1 MKNVTRV
8 YVRQDPSLKD
18 VPVSCPYCPA
28 ITTINRIMTEP
39 ACNHFEDFTL
49 FKNDGIG
56 LSEVDDPDDPVVMIE
71 AVFRLSGSRYEDAGV
86 KRIGEI
92 VETDKGLELRVDGKT
107 EIVLSPGVSL
117 DLADDDK
124 DYDVRTD

>member
-56 LSEVDDPDDPVVMIE
+56 LSEVDGPDDPVVMIE
-71 AVFRLSGSRYEDAGV
+71 SVFRLSGSRYEGAGA
-86 KRIGEI
+86 KRTGEI
-92 VETDKGLELRVDGKT
+92 VETEKGLELRVDGKT
-107 EIVLSPGVSL
+107 EIVLASGDSL
-117 DLADDDK
+117 SLVENDE